1 MILNV
6 IYTLRLPKFRL
17 LLFSMRTILI
27 LILLLVFLEPSF
39 EKREYF
45 YSKNKI
51 VALYDYSKS
60 MNLPLNSSNSRLY
73 QLKESFKQ
81 GLSYLNSLKNSYH
94 IFFYKFG
101 EELLSATEEEIS
113 NLKAESDKTNIL
125 KILTT
130 VLEEHEISQIDSLFI
145 SSDFINTE
153 QSIKGDEPIFDIL
166 ENKKVPIN
174 IQIPRESKIKDIRI
188 SDVKHD
194 NYSFVQNK
202 TSIEFSVICSGYKNL
217 HSKVF
222 LYEDG
227 NKIGE
232 DSVFCGENEIVSKH
246 KFYFKPDKTGSYVFD
261 ISIPIDKDEVLQKNN
276 RYSFIMNVIRDKIRV
291 VQVVGSPSWD
301 VRFLRQYL
309 KNHPD
314 VDLISFFILRT
325 LNDIALVPQNELSLM
340 PFPTH
345 ELFSNKL
352 NTFDLIIFQ
361 NFDYAPYHLHPY
373 LNKIKE
379 FIEKRG
385 GGFVMIGGDKSF
397 GKAGYNKT
405 VLHDILPITIPDIQP
420 QESYIPIES
429 GYKIT
434 KEGIESPFFKF
445 NLSKNGQK
453 EILSSLPTAEG
464 LNITEIRNDSTLLAE
479 TGLIKGKKH
488 PLIASRQV
496 QKGRTMA
503 IMTDSMWKWNFHELS
518 SITHK
523 QLYSYFWDKTIKW
536 LIQDPDLNLIKIVGD
551 NKEFKPEQ
559 PITFS
564 LQGVDYQYKPL
575 KSGKIDYSVTSI
587 SSKNRVE
594 KTGTITLDSE
604 GRGDAIFSLNE
615 EGGYK
620 LELILSENSVVL
632 EKRDVVILVK
642 DDSKEYLLPEINY
655 QFIEKMRERKNV
667 KILYSDDSYSDMLLK
682 KKEITS
688 VKRVYRSIWDSWIV
702 ILIFLSLFLGEIYIK
717 RYKLS

>member
-1 MILNV
+1 MNSEYFVFLNLETTKLHVVIYSIFIFLMILNV
-6 IYTLRLPKFRL
+6 FYTLRLPKFKI
-17 LLFSMRTILI
+17 LLFSIRTILLVTVL
-27 LILLLVFLEPSF
+27 LIFLEPSF

-45 YSKNKI
+45 YSKNRI
-51 VALYDYSKS
+51 IALYDHSKS
-60 MNLPLNSSNSRLY
+60 MNLPLNSSNSRVY
-73 QLKESFKQ
+73 QLRESFKK
-81 GLSYLNSLKNSYH
+81 GLPFLNSLKNSYH
-94 IFFYKFG
+94 LSFYKFG
-101 EELLSATEEEIS
+101 ENLLSATEEEIQ
-113 NLKAESDKTNIL
+113 NLKADSDKTNIL
-125 KILTT
+125 KIVNTLF
-130 VLEEHEISQIDSLFI
+130 EEHEISQIDSIFI
-145 SSDFINTE
+145 SSDFVNTE
-153 QSIKGDEPIFDIL
+153 QNIKGDEPIFDTL
-166 ENKKVPIN
+166 EEKKIPLN
-174 IQIPRESKIKDIRI
+174 LQIPKELEIKDVRVA
-188 SDVKHD
+188 DVKHD
-194 NYSFVQNK
+194 TYSFVQNK

-217 HSKVF
+217 TTKVF

-232 DSVFCGENEIVSKH
+232 NPVFCGENETTSKH

-261 ISIPIDKDEVLQKNN
+261 ISVPVEKSEVLHKNN

-291 VQVVGSPSWD
+291 VQVVGNPSWD

-345 ELFSNKL
+345 ELFNNKL

-373 LNKIKE
+373 LNKIKD

-397 GKAGYNKT
+397 GKGGYNKT
-405 VLHDILPITIPDIQP
+405 VLHDILPITIPDLQP
-420 QESYIPIES
+420 QDSYIATES

-434 KEGIESPFFKF
+434 KEGIESPFFRF
-445 NLSKNGQK
+445 NSSKNAQK

-464 LNITEIRNDSTLLAE
+464 LNITEIRKNSTLLAE
-479 TGLIKGKKH
+479 TSPIKGKNY

-518 SITHK
+518 TITHK
-523 QLYSYFWDKTIKW
+523 QLYSYFWDKAIKW
-536 LIQDPDLNLIKIVGD
+536 LIQDPDLNLIKLIGE

-564 LQGVDYQYKPL
+564 LQGIDYQYKPL
-575 KSGKIDYSVTSI
+575 KFGKIDY
-587 SSKNRVE
+587 
-594 KTGTITLDSE
+594 TITPISLKELIVKNGSINLDEE
-604 GRGDAIFSLNE
+604 GRGDVTLFLND
-615 EGGYK
+615 EGG
-620 LELILSENSVVL
+620 
-632 EKRDVVILVK
+632 
-642 DDSKEYLLPEINY
+642 
-655 QFIEKMRERKNV
+655 
-667 KILYSDDSYSDMLLK
+667 
-682 KKEITS
+682 
-688 VKRVYRSIWDSWIV
+688 
-702 ILIFLSLFLGEIYIK
+702 
-717 RYKLS
+717 